1 MGNGLGKNKYQNENK
16 YYNDWCLKNNVND
29 ETVRNII
36 PISHTLGLKSE
47 TKQLKK
53 Y

>member
-1 MGNGLGKNKYQNENK
+1 MDLKKIKYQNKNK
-16 YYNDWCLKNNVND
+16 YYNDWCLKNNMNY

-36 PISHTLGLKSE
+36 LISHTRGLKSE